1 VSLDEAIEA
10 AVVRAVQTALA
21 PYLSRLADPE
31 PLVYSVKEAAHVL
44 GTSPTT
50 VDRLI
55 GRGVLP
61 LVPHM
66 GQRRLVPRAAV
77 ARLVEPSE
85 SPATAASP
93 HVTPVGTTQR
103 GQAASA

>member
-1 VSLDEAIEA
+1 MSLDAAIEA
-10 AVVRAVQTALA
+10 AVVRAVQAALA
-21 PYLSRLADPE
+21 PYVHRLADPE

-50 VDRLI
+50 IDRLI
-55 GRGVLP
+55 DESVLP

-66 GQRRLVPRAAV
+66 GQRKLIPRAAV
-77 ARLVEPSE
+77 LRLVESRE

-93 HVTPVGTTQR
+93 HETRIDTMPR
-103 GQAASA
+103 GEAASA